1 MAAIIEVKYFNSFL
15 LRKTVTASNATP
27 PYEPV
32 WYKTSG
38 LQNEA
43 SRNWIIEESRIRGGY
58 NNTSVD
64 FGAKAYLVANTNKG
78 SIRSSGL
85 IYSGIFNSRTGVNN
99 TNQFP
104 VGEEITRSLDPSNGS
119 IQKLYAENTNLTILQ
134 ENKVSRALIDKD
146 AIYSA
151 EGGAITTSG
160 SQVIGQVVPY
170 AGEYGISKNP
180 ESFAVYGYRKYF
192 TDKNRNA
199 VLRLSSDGVTEI
211 SAYGMKDFFRD
222 KFSEIDLN
230 SFNEGKIIG
239 GFDVH
244 TKTYVVSLQ
253 NNNGIDYDTLAFDE
267 QSKGWVSRYSYK
279 PDNIFSLKNN
289 FYSTFSGEAGN
300 LTNNGLWKHH
310 FGNDYNKLYGQSVTS
325 TVTSVFNPKVS
336 LSKNFS
342 TIGYEGSNGWQVNSF
357 VSDATGLDNGAS
369 YSDRAFPI
377 KSYSEGEFIPSPS
390 NGQPIQPASYQS
402 AFGTTNPPYTK
413 LRAGFNRKE
422 NKYVSNLKNNSPAR
436 PSEVIYGQSMSGIK
450 GMFAT
455 VTFSADSTTDP
466 TGKKELFVVST
477 NYTESSY

>member
-15 LRKTVTASNATP
+15 LRKTVDNSNP
-27 PYEPV
+27 VVPV

-38 LQNEA
+38 LQDNA
-43 SRNWIIEESRIRGGY
+43 TRNWIIEESRIRGGY

-85 IYSGIFNSRTGVNN
+85 IYSGIFNSRTGINN

-119 IQKLYAENTNLTILQ
+119 IQKLHAENTNLTILQ

-199 VLRLSSDGVTEI
+199 VLRLSSDGITEI

-222 KFSEIDLN
+222 KFTEIDLN
-230 SFNEGKIIG
+230 SFNQGKIVG

-253 NNNGIDYDTLAFDE
+253 NNNGINYNTLAFDE

-289 FYSTFSGEAGN
+289 FYSTYSGEAGN

-310 FGNDYNKLYGQSVTS
+310 FGTEYNKLYGQPVNS
-325 TVTSVFNPKVS
+325 TVTTVFNPKVS

-357 VSDATGLDNGAS
+357 VSDATGLDNS
-369 YSDRAFPI
+369 INYSDRAFPI

-390 NGQPIQPASYQS
+390 NGQPILPANYQS
-402 AFGTTNPPYTK
+402 TFGTTNPPYTK

-422 NKYVSNLKNNSPAR
+422 NKYVSNIKNNSPAR
-436 PSEVIYGQSMSGIK
+436 PSEIIYGQSMSGIK

-466 TGKKELFVVST
+466 TGKKELFAVST

>member
-1 MAAIIEVKYFNSFL
+1 MAAILEVKYFNSFL
-15 LRKTVTASNATP
+15 LRKTVAASDATTP
-27 PYEPV
+27 FEPV
-32 WYKTSG
+32 WYKSTAATA
-38 LQNEA
+38 NA
-43 SRNWIIEESRIRGGY
+43 AKNWIIEESRIRGGY

-64 FGAKAYLVANTNKG
+64 FGAKAYLVAETNKG
-78 SIRSSGL
+78 SIRPSGL

-151 EGGAITTSG
+151 EGGALTTSG
-160 SQVIGQVVPY
+160 AQVIGQVVPY
-170 AGEYGISKNP
+170 AGEYGISRDP
-180 ESFAVYGYRKYF
+180 GSFAVYGYRKYF

-199 VLRLSSDGVTEI
+199 VLRLSSDGITEI

-222 KFSEIDLN
+222 KFDEIDLN
-230 SFNEGKIIG
+230 TANVGNIVG

-253 NNNGIDYDTLAFDE
+253 NSVNDDYDTLAFDE
-267 QSKGWVSRYSYK
+267 SSKGWVSRYSYK

-289 FYSTFSGEAGN
+289 FYSTFSGGAAGSN
-300 LTNNGLWKHH
+300 NNGLWKHY
-310 FGNDYNKLYGQSVTS
+310 FGEDYNKLYGQPVASSIT
-325 TVTSVFNPKVS
+325 TVFNPKVS
-336 LSKNFS
+336 LSKNFL
-342 TIGYEGSNGWQVNSF
+342 TIGYEGSNGWQVDSF
-357 VSDATGLDNGAS
+357 ISDSTGVDSGVN
-369 YSDRAFPI
+369 YFDRTLSI
-377 KSYSEGEFIPSPS
+377 KSYDEGQYVINPL
-390 NGQPIQPASYQS
+390 NGQPVRPANYQS
-402 AFGTTNPPYTK
+402 VFNTQNPPYTK

-422 NKYVSNLKNNSPAR
+422 NKYVSNIKNNSSGR
-436 PSEVIYGQSMSGIK
+436 PGEVIYGQSMSGIK

-455 VTFSADSTTDP
+455 VTFSVDATTNIN
-466 TGKKELFVVST
+466 GKKELFAVST

>member
-1 MAAIIEVKYFNSFL
+1 MSAIIEVKYFNSFL
-15 LRKTVTASNATP
+15 LRKTVNASNP
-27 PYEPV
+27 VVPV
-32 WYKTSG
+32 WYKTPG
-38 LQNEA
+38 LANN
-43 SRNWIIEESRIRGGY
+43 STKNWIIEESRIRGGY

-151 EGGAITTSG
+151 EGGALTTSG
-160 SQVIGQVVPY
+160 AQVIGQVVPY
-170 AGEYGISKNP
+170 AGEYGISKDP
-180 ESFAVYGYRKYF
+180 GSFAVYGYRKYF

-199 VLRLSSDGVTEI
+199 VLRLSSDGITEI

-222 KFSEIDLN
+222 KFDEIDLN
-230 SFNEGKIIG
+230 TANVGNIVG

-253 NNNGIDYDTLAFDE
+253 NSVNDDYDTLAFDE
-267 QSKGWVSRYSYK
+267 SSKGWVSRYSYK

-289 FYSTFSGEAGN
+289 FYSTFSGGAAGSN
-300 LTNNGLWKHH
+300 NNGLWKHY
-310 FGNDYNKLYGQSVTS
+310 FGEDYNKLYGQPVASSIT
-325 TVTSVFNPKVS
+325 TVFNPKVS
-336 LSKNFS
+336 LSKNFL
-342 TIGYEGSNGWQVNSF
+342 TIGYEGSNGWQVDSF
-357 VSDATGLDNGAS
+357 ISDSTGVDSGVN
-369 YSDRAFPI
+369 YFDRTLSI
-377 KSYSEGEFIPSPS
+377 KSYDEGQYVINP
-390 NGQPIQPASYQS
+390 NDGQPVRPVNYQS
-402 AFGTTNPPYTK
+402 VFNTPNPPYTK

-422 NKYVSNLKNNSPAR
+422 NKYVSNIKNNSSGR
-436 PSEVIYGQSMSGIK
+436 PGEVIYGQSMSGIK

-455 VTFSADSTTDP
+455 VTFSVDATTNIN
-466 TGKKELFVVST
+466 GKKELFAVST

>member
-15 LRKTVTASNATP
+15 LRKTATPDDATP
-27 PYEPV
+27 PNQPV
-32 WYKTSG
+32 WYKTPG
-38 LQNEA
+38 LVSN
-43 SRNWIIEESRIRGGY
+43 STRNWIIEESRIRGGY

-78 SIRSSGL
+78 SIRPNSL

-134 ENKVSRALIDKD
+134 ENKVSKALIDKD
-146 AIYSA
+146 AIYTA

-160 SQVIGQVVPY
+160 AQVIGQVVPY

-192 TDKNRNA
+192 TDKSRNA
-199 VLRLSSDGVTEI
+199 ILRLSSDGITEI

-267 QSKGWVSRYSYK
+267 GSKGWVSRYSYK

-300 LTNNGLWKHH
+300 LNNNGLWKHH
-310 FGNDYNKLYGQSVTS
+310 FGEEYNKLYGQPVES
-325 TVTSVFNPKVS
+325 TVTTVFNPKVS

-342 TIGYEGSNGWQVNSF
+342 TVGYEGSNGWRIDSF
-357 VSDATGLDNGAS
+357 VSDSTGVDNGINFT
-369 YSDRAFPI
+369 DRTLAI
-377 KSYSEGEFIPSPS
+377 KSYNEGEYILNPAT
-390 NGQPIQPASYQS
+390 GQPVLPANYQS
-402 AFGTTNPPYTK
+402 VFGVTRPPYTK
-413 LRAGFNRKE
+413 SRAGFNRKE
-422 NKYVSNLKNNSPAR
+422 NKYVSNIKNNSLGR
-436 PSEVIYGQSMSGIK
+436 PGEVIYGQSMSGIK
-450 GMFAT
+450 GMFVTA
-455 VTFSADSTTDP
+455 TFSIDNITDVG
-466 TGKKELFVVST
+466 GKKELFAVST
-477 NYTESSY
+477 NYVESSY